1 VMEVLDKINAPSFG
15 LQDMELLGVF
25 AHQAAL
31 AIRQSQQYER
41 IGSAL
46 VNGLR
51 QMLDGSLASRPSA
64 LLEAL
69 SAPAAGD
76 EADDLNQL
84 AALFYAIGGRGPA
97 ERKACLQ
104 ILAAFGEYANT
115 QPRFD

>member
-1 VMEVLDKINAPSFG
+1 
-15 LQDMELLGVF
+15 
-25 AHQAAL
+25 
-31 AIRQSQQYER
+31 
-41 IGSAL
+41 
-46 VNGLR
+46 
-51 QMLDGSLASRPSA
+51 MLDGSLASRPSA

-69 SAPAAGD
+69 AAAGTAEGD